1 MMDIYEELGQTNFAK
16 LLKHGSEAHDR
27 VIFNAWADGAITT
40 EIALVR
46 FKRNNNIPA
55 DYKIPAYEFEYWLG
69 SLGYRRKAYCDRDE
83 D

>member
-1 MMDIYEELGQTNFAK
+1 MRDIYEELGQTNFAR
-16 LLKHGSEAHDR
+16 LLKLGTDARDR

-55 DYKIPAYEFEYWLG
+55 EYKIPAYEFECWLG
-69 SLGYRRKAYCDRDE
+69 TLGYRRKAYCDRDE